1 MIPSSIFLAVP
12 LMVVLT
18 VLQTAVLPY
27 FPLFGITPSLPFLVA
42 LAWGLIRGV
51 NEGVI
56 WAFIAGFF
64 MDLFTAAPVGG
75 LALTYMIAVLA
86 ATFINELL
94 PTNRNVIPMLLA
106 AIATV
111 IQQLLYAFYL
121 TIFGYNVVQL
131 ITSSLLPVALLH
143 AFLILPIYWLLYLV
157 QRAVWP
163 KPVEV

>member
-1 MIPSSIFLAVP
+1 MIPSSVFLAVP

-27 FPLFGITPSLPFLVA
+27 FPLFGVTPSLPFLVA
-42 LAWGLIRGV
+42 LAWGLLRGV

-86 ATFINELL
+86 ASVINDVL
-94 PTNRNVIPMLLA
+94 PANRTVIPMLLA
-106 AIATV
+106 AIATI
-111 IQQLLYAFYL
+111 IQQLLYAIFL
-121 TIFGYNVVQL
+121 AIFGYTVVRV
-131 ITSSLLPVALLH
+131 IGISLLPTVLLH
-143 AFLILPIYWLLYLV
+143 SFLILPIYWLLYLL
-157 QRAVWP
+157 QRVVWP